1 MRYCQNYDMMVIVFF
16 AVLICFNPRR
26 DDARTMQCIKC
37 HNWLHGPMAPRH
49 PAIRLRWR
57 RRMTTVTTAI
67 LRVISSRPRLPRHKK
82 MLHAAC
88 QMTDIIT
95 WLAHKCSGSHLAI
108 YLCAKKRFTA
118 PPEETGLYYNSGR
131 GDTSLWE
138 SMIPSKGDAHLQYRL
153 QTGLG
158 VPSQTAIG
166 ANHRQLLQERE
177 REREI
182 WSDDYYN
189 LNPIGGNQRRHPTA
203 FKQRASGP
211 RLSHAREIFC
221 ATPVTRHMMTWP
233 TCQPSCK

>member
-26 DDARTMQCIKC
+26 DDARTLQCIKC
-37 HNWLHGPMAPRH
+37 HNWLHNAPRH

-138 SMIPSKGDAHLQYRL
+138 SMIPSKGDAHLQTTDYRQASECQVKQPL
-153 QTGLG
+153 APIIDSSFKKERG
-158 VPSQTAIG
+158 
-166 ANHRQLLQERE
+166 RE
-177 REREI
+177 R
-182 WSDDYYN
+182 
-189 LNPIGGNQRRHPTA
+189 
-203 FKQRASGP
+203 SGQM
-211 RLSHAREIFC
+211 II
-221 ATPVTRHMMTWP
+221 TI
-233 TCQPSCK
+233 